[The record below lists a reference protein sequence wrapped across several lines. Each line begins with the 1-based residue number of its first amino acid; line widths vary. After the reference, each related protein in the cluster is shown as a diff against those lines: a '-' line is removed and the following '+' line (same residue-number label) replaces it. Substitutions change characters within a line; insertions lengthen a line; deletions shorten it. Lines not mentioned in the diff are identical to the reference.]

1 MPTPPRPPSP
11 ASSPAEIQ
19 PRVVVTGHDPDG
31 KSVVVEDSTATTIA
45 NPGLTDYYAVLW
57 GIDELPRFPDDG
69 ARPLIKATSPGIG
82 AARFVQMILPPA
94 GQQPLTIDGDKQ
106 ERRETM
112 LTVPGAAPGV
122 HFTASVDFLV
132 VIEGEV
138 WLELTDGVEV
148 HLRPGDS
155 VVQNGTAHAWRN
167 HGTVTARVGVVA
179 IGTPHAA
186 APSR

>member
-31 KSVVVEDSTATTIA
+31 KSVVVEDSTATPIA

-94 GQQPLTIDGDKQ
+94 GQQPLTVDPSSLSEMKSG
-106 ERRETM
+106 TG
-112 LTVPGAAPGV
+112 LPSATVYPLISFRTDSAMISFFGP
-122 HFTASVDFLV
+122 SV
-132 VIEGEV
+132 G
-138 WLELTDGVEV
+138 
-148 HLRPGDS
+148 
-155 VVQNGTAHAWRN
+155 
-167 HGTVTARVGVVA
+167 
-179 IGTPHAA
+179 
-186 APSR
+186 